1 MWFKPTQPKASAELE
16 GLRERIERLECDN
29 ELLRKVKQVA
39 DMRTEY
45 SLAQLTE
52 LESLRNLWF
61 SSSVALDDIR
71 NTMASSAELMEEKNK
86 EVVGA
91 IDEVAGIGSTLDHLM
106 AQLRSI
112 GEDTAAA
119 SEAVSGLKQV
129 ASGIQNF
136 VGLIQGI
143 SEQTN
148 LLALNAAIE
157 AARAGE
163 QGRGFAVVADE
174 VRTLAQR
181 TADATAE
188 IGALISTIGGE
199 VDLVANGIGTVGSR
213 SGELAEN
220 VQQVAAQV
228 VSVGSVSEHVS
239 SSFTTTANSSFVE
252 TVKLDHVVWKSK
264 VYQAIWNYDEDAVAG
279 LADDTSCRLGRWYH
293 EGLGY
298 QRYRHL
304 NAYARLEEPHAAVHR
319 QGFKAIQTHRQG
331 NSAQAINH
339 LEQMEK
345 ASERV
350 MAILSDME
358 VEIEQDGRA
367 GA

>member
-1 MWFKPTQPKASAELE
+1 MWFKASQPKTSAEVE
-16 GLRERIERLECDN
+16 GLKERVQRLERDN

-52 LESLRNLWF
+52 LESLRDLWF
-61 SSSVALDDIR
+61 SSSTALDDIR
-71 NTMASSAELMEEKNK
+71 NTMAGSAEMMEEKNK

-91 IDEVAGIGSTLDHLM
+91 INEVAGIGTTLDHLM

-112 GEDTAAA
+112 GEDTATA

-188 IGALISTIGGE
+188 IGSLISTIGGE
-199 VDLVANGIGTVGSR
+199 VDLVANGISTVGSR

-239 SSFTTTANSSFVE
+239 RSFTTTANSSFIE

-264 VYQAIWNYDEDAVAG
+264 VYQAIWSQDEDAAAG

-293 EGLGY
+293 EGLGF

-304 NAYARLEEPHAAVHR
+304 TAYARLEEPHSAVHR
-319 QGFKAIQTHRQG
+319 QGFKALEAHRSG
-331 NSAQAINH
+331 NSPQAINH

-350 MAILSDME
+350 VAILSDME
-358 VEIEQDGRA
+358 AEIEQDGGA